1 MRSGPRD
8 AFHGTSDTQNFY
20 LLYLCRDTIH
30 LGRPPVP
37 ISAALCHSRKNAQVG
52 IFRDFWK
59 KVSPV
64 CSQPCQSNLLW
75 TPHRRI
81 VKCMRPSGP
90 QPHSVEGLPSPPRP
104 GSPFI
109 GGGSRA
115 PAIYSTLV
123 VLPAGHHSALSL
135 AGTL

>member
-59 KVSPV
+59 NISPI
-64 CSQPCQSNLLW
+64 CRQPRQRNLIG
-75 TPHRRI
+75 TPLRRI

-90 QPHSVEGLPSPPRP
+90 PPHSVEGLPSPPRP

-109 GGGSRA
+109 GGGSRT
-115 PAIYSTLV
+115 PAIYSTLAA
-123 VLPAGHHSALSL
+123 LPAGRRSAFSL
-135 AGTL
+135 VGML